1 MLQNKVLEYNLY
13 LAGLVFA
20 AVSFLGIAL
29 VLFTPFEFSDI
40 MPECAFKSI
49 TMIYCPGCGGSRAVA
64 AFVQGHWIKSF
75 IYHPF
80 VPYCG
85 VLYIIFMA
93 RGTAAFFSRGKYNYM
108 KFRNAYIY
116 FGIAIIIVQF
126 AVKDIMLV
134 VYGKDVLQYVSGI

>member
-20 AVSFLGIAL
+20 AVSVLGIIL
-29 VLFTPFEFSDI
+29 VLFTPFEFSYI

-49 TMIYCPGCGGSRAVA
+49 TGLYCPGCGGSRAVA
-64 AFVQGHWIKSF
+64 AFVQGHWVKSF
-75 IYHPF
+75 MYHPF

-85 VLYIIFMA
+85 VLYIIFMIK
-93 RGTAAFFSRGKYNYM
+93 GTAAIFSRGKYNYM
-108 KFRNAYIY
+108 KFRNGYIY
-116 FGIAIIIVQF
+116 FGIAIIIIQF
-126 AVKDIMLV
+126 AIKDIMLV

>member
-20 AVSFLGIAL
+20 AVSVLGI
-29 VLFTPFEFSDI
+29 
-40 MPECAFKSI
+40 
-49 TMIYCPGCGGSRAVA
+49 GCGGSRAVA

-75 IYHPF
+75 MYHPF

-93 RGTAAFFSRGKYNYM
+93 RGTAAFFSKGKYNYM
-108 KFRNAYIY
+108 KFRNGYIY
-116 FGIAIIIVQF
+116 FGIAVILVQF
-126 AVKDIMLV
+126 VVKDVLLV
-134 VYGKDVLQYVSGI
+134 VYGKDLLQYIDVI